1 MKARKLVIEQIAAFR
16 RSLQDA
22 VAERTEPFAH
32 GTGLFCD
39 SLPTVYDANF
49 LRVDTIASAEE
60 HATEADTLMEPF
72 WHRRVLTD
80 GDGAALAHGF
90 AELGWTQTTHVVMG
104 HVRSPDRRVDV
115 SAVREVPLDSL
126 VEAQRRV
133 TLGEPHGT
141 IELADALLATKR
153 RVVAAVPTRFFAITA
168 AGEVASY
175 CELRSDGH
183 TAQIEDVNTLPAF
196 RGRGLGRAVVQHALD
211 EAVAANKVVFIEA
224 LADDWPKELYARLGF
239 ETLAERHL
247 FLRPPHPLSRLRIR
261 TPRLELRLA
270 TVAELRELYRMARA
284 GIHDPGFMPFGDAW
298 TDTVTEESFL
308 DWHLSAL
315 RDWRPYDW
323 RLRLV
328 VFHDGRPIGAQD
340 LTAKQFG
347 ATRRASTGSWL
358 GTEWQRR
365 GLGTE
370 MRGAVLTLLF
380 DRLGGREAASGA
392 IAGND
397 ASLGVSRKL
406 GYERVGVSTV
416 APRGVV
422 VEHQDLLVTRERF
435 RRPTGVTIDGLEG
448 LDSLFGVDW

>member
-1 MKARKLVIEQIAAFR
+1 MIEQIVAFR

-22 VAERTEPFAH
+22 VAERAEPFAH

-49 LRVDTIASAEE
+49 LRVDSIASAEE
-60 HATEADTLMEPF
+60 HAAEAEALMEPF
-72 WHRRVLTD
+72 WHRRVLTED
-80 GDGAALAHGF
+80 GGGALAAGF
-90 AELGWTQTTHVVMG
+90 ADLGWTRSTHIVMG
-104 HVRSPDRRVDV
+104 HVREPDRRVDAR
-115 SAVREVPLDSL
+115 AVREVPLDAL
-126 VEAQRRV
+126 IDAQRRV

-141 IELADALLATKR
+141 LELADALLATKR
-153 RVVAAVPTRFFAITA
+153 RVVVAVPTRFFAISV
-168 AGEVASY
+168 AGQVASY
-175 CELRSDGH
+175 CELRSNGH
-183 TAQIEDVNTLPAF
+183 TAQIEDVNTLAAF

-211 EAVAANKVVFIEA
+211 EALAANEVVFIEA
-224 LADDWPKELYARLGF
+224 LADDWPKELYARMGF

-247 FLRPPHPLSRLRIR
+247 YLRPAHPLSRLRVR

-270 TVAELRELYRMARA
+270 TVAELRELYRVARA
-284 GIHDPGFMPFGDAW
+284 GIHDPDFMPFGVAW
-298 TDTVTEESFL
+298 TDSVTEESFL

-323 RLRLV
+323 RLELV
-328 VFHDGRPIGAQD
+328 VFREGRPIGVQG

-347 ATRRASTGSWL
+347 ATRHASTGSWL
-358 GTEWQRR
+358 GAEWQRR

-380 DRLGGREAASGA
+380 ERLGGREAASGA
-392 IAGND
+392 IVGNE

-416 APRGVV
+416 APRGVA
-422 VEHQDLLVTRERF
+422 VEHQDLLLTRERF
-435 RRPTGVTIDGLEG
+435 RRPTGVTVDGLDG